1 MTGGVLLM
9 VVPWV
14 LFAGAV
20 ATIGV
25 LVARRKPNW
34 QRGGQP
40 GGHRE
45 SGKHPDCRQCA
56 AGQEAG
62 ERASDQSRAG
72 YPRAGYPPENRR

>member
-1 MTGGVLLM
+1 M

-34 QRGGQP
+34 QRGGGQRGGRQP

-45 SGKHPDCRQCA
+45 SGKH
-56 AGQEAG
+56 
-62 ERASDQSRAG
+62 
-72 YPRAGYPPENRR
+72 

>member
-25 LVARRKPNW
+25 LVARRKPNRR
-34 QRGGQP
+34 RGGGPGGGGQR

-45 SGKHPDCRQCA
+45 SSHRRTGADDRPSPGSHPSPA
-56 AGQEAG
+56 S
-62 ERASDQSRAG
+62 ERD
-72 YPRAGYPPENRR
+72 